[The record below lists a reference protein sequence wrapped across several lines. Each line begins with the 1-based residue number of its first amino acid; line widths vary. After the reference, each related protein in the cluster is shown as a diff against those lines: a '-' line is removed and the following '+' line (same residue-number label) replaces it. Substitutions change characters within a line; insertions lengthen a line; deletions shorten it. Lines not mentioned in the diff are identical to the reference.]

1 MYRRSLIL
9 GVLAALMASLGGG
22 REVRAERSGLLIGTG
37 APGGVYYPL
46 GDAIC
51 HLFNFASEWQ
61 GMRCA
66 AAPSA
71 GSVENIAALR
81 AGRVDLAIVQ
91 SDVLA
96 DAVKGEGPFEPDG
109 PWPGLRAVFA
119 AHDEPFTI
127 VVRPDAA
134 IVSAAD
140 LRGKRINIG
149 AAGSGQRLQMEHMM
163 AAIGL
168 TRADFA
174 AVLEL
179 DPIEQVRALC
189 DGRVN
194 AIVYAVGHPSGLIQ
208 AATRDCGGRIVPAA
222 GDRIRALIESHAEY
236 GTMVVPGGLYAGS
249 PVDVPTFGPRAIL
262 VATDQVPAMTIY
274 ELVKSVFDGFDEFVR
289 LHPAFGA
296 LAPERMAR
304 TPTFVPVHAGAVRFF
319 QERGWAR

>member
-9 GVLAALMASLGGG
+9 GVLAALVASIG
-22 REVRAERSGLLIGTG
+22 RGKEVRAQRRGLLIGTG

-46 GDAIC
+46 GGAIC
-51 HLFNFASEWQ
+51 RLFNFADARH

-66 AAPSA
+66 ADPSA
-71 GSVENIAALR
+71 GSVENITALR

-91 SDVLA
+91 SDVLV
-96 DAVKGEGPFEPDG
+96 DAVKGEGPFKPDG

-134 IVSAAD
+134 IASSAD

-163 AAIGL
+163 AAADL

-174 AVLEL
+174 AALEL

-189 DGRVN
+189 DGRVD
-194 AIVYAVGHPSGLIQ
+194 AIVYAVGHPNGLTQ
-208 AATRDCGGRIVPAA
+208 EVTRACGGRIIPAA
-222 GDRIRALIESHAEY
+222 CDRIRTLIEGHAEY
-236 GTMVVPGGLYAGS
+236 SNMVVPGGLYAGS
-249 PVDVPTFGPRAIL
+249 PVDVPTFGARAIL
-262 VATDQVPAMTIY
+262 VATDRIPTATIY
-274 ELVKSVFDGFDEFVR
+274 ELAKAVFDEFDEFVR

-296 LAPERMAR
+296 LTPERMAR
-304 TPTFVPVHAGAVRFF
+304 TPTFVPVHAGAARFF
-319 QERGWAR
+319 QERGWGR